1 KEVDKAVIAG
11 TDGSGIMHAYYAN
24 LSPGDMVDLVLRPT
38 GADGSDNDGQ
48 DGSINWLLV
57 DPVLPANPVQPDGTV
72 FIPVGAGQRHGDGF
86 SDSEEIAAGTDP
98 NNRNDNVLTF
108 VIANSI
114 AEFSGFQ
121 GSNSWFNGY
130 RNFTMDGGA
139 TNYNATNDFIAYKGG
154 PGLGT
159 WDGVDQQWTGNAW
172 NLNIGGS
179 GPWTSQ
185 SAQDIHPN
193 GENSFPNEEH
203 WPIRRWVAS
212 KLTKVTPVAIIWQVR
227 KTNLNND

>member
-1 KEVDKAVIAG
+1 MAG

-24 LSPGDMVDLVLRPT
+24 RSPGDMVDLVLRPT

-72 FIPVGAGQRHGDGF
+72 FIPVGAGDSDADGIPDAWERLFFPNDLTKLSRTGDLDNDGLTDLAEFQRDSDPTKPDTDGDGLLDRVETGTGRFVSVNDTGSSPKKADTDGDGRSDRDEVLGTPTTDPNKSDTDGDGF

-121 GSNSWFNGY
+121 GSNSWFNG
-130 RNFTMDGGA
+130 
-139 TNYNATNDFIAYKGG
+139 
-154 PGLGT
+154 
-159 WDGVDQQWTGNAW
+159 
-172 NLNIGGS
+172 
-179 GPWTSQ
+179 
-185 SAQDIHPN
+185 
-193 GENSFPNEEH
+193 
-203 WPIRRWVAS
+203 
-212 KLTKVTPVAIIWQVR
+212 
-227 KTNLNND
+227 